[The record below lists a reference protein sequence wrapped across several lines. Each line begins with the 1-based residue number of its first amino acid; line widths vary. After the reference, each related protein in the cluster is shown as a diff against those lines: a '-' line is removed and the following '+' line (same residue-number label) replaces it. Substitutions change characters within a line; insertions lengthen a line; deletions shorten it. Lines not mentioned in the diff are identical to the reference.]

1 MAEEKKCESICKS
14 VFKGGENST
23 TEQDFTNVWIDLIN
37 TLEKGKNVD
46 FCEKSNLQ
54 PALK

>member
-1 MAEEKKCESICKS
+1 MAEEKKYESICKS
-14 VFKGGENST
+14 VFKDGEEST
-23 TEQDFTNVWIDLIN
+23 TEREFTNVWIGLIN

-46 FCEKSNLQ
+46 FCEKASLQ